1 MSDVTFNIPIENDE
15 KVRPQRNTSFQTS
28 VNRSRNTRSR
38 NTSFQTNLNRS
49 RNQNRSN
56 NSPRSNNDNLPRS
69 NNGNL
74 TRSNNGNLPRSNNN
88 GNLPRSNNGN
98 FPRSNNSK
106 KKTKFGLLGSMLAK
120 MTKQKLIQ
128 AILSEHSKRWRRKP
142 KTM

>member
-15 KVRPQRNTSFQTS
+15 KVRPQHNTSFQTS

-56 NSPRSNNDNLPRS
+56 NSPRSNN
-69 NNGNL
+69 GNL
-74 TRSNNGNLPRSNNN
+74 TRSNNINSPRSNNN
-88 GNLPRSNNGN
+88 GNLPRSNNSLSSN
-98 FPRSNNSK
+98 NLPRSRNSK